1 MHFQTTQ
8 SAIRT
13 MSLASLLALCL
24 MPAGS
29 ATAQPAA
36 QALNAQ
42 IAGRLEQ
49 VNRMLDAAAKT
60 DANALLDA
68 KTEIEEMPYPARG
81 DRRSARKLNT
91 SALEKF
97 KAEQVPTALAD
108 FEKAWQADP
117 SDQEISNNYGY
128 ALYRSN
134 RLADAQSKLR
144 YTLALA
150 PGRAAAWANLAEV
163 FGAQALPQQAAQAF
177 VMSHRFSR
185 NPDVTRQYIE
195 KFAAASDV
203 PGLKE
208 GAELA
213 LKKLFPPVA
222 TTAAGA
228 APAQALAVT
237 SSERKAMDA
246 ADLQVVKTAPPPP
259 AVVSQE
265 ATPGDAVPVALR
277 DPMAK
282 LIQSLPVSEVPRL
295 YQAAAAGS
303 APSREALLRMAN
315 GGDVRAQHAAGH
327 LYNYGYGVET
337 NPELANVWYTRAAN
351 AGFALAQFS
360 LAYNQNKGIGTGVDY
375 GAAAENYRRSA
386 EQGHPYAMNNL
397 AILHERG
404 LGVDLDRKAAFAW
417 YMRAAEAGL
426 ARGAYNVGLFL
437 EGSFVSH
444 IGLVKQDRKRATAFY
459 RSAAKVGF
467 AQAELRLGYINEY
480 GLDGTV
486 DKEQAIVW
494 YKRAALQGLEPAK
507 NALKQWGITD
517 Y

>member
-1 MHFQTTQ
+1 MYIQPLKSAFRATT
-8 SAIRT
+8 I
-13 MSLASLLALCL
+13 ASFLALCL
-24 MPAGS
+24 AVGPAS
-29 ATAQPAA
+29 AQSLDAR
-36 QALNAQ
+36 
-42 IAGRLEQ
+42 ISGRLEQ

-68 KTEIEEMPYPARG
+68 KTEIEEMPYPVRG
-81 DRRSARKLNT
+81 DRRVARKLNT

-97 KAEQVPTALAD
+97 KAEQVAPALAE
-108 FEKAWQADP
+108 FEKAWQSDP

-134 RLADAQSKLR
+134 RLADAESKLR

-150 PGRAAAWANLAEV
+150 PGRATAWANLAEV
-163 FGAQALPQQAAQAF
+163 FGAQALPQQASQAF

-195 KFAAASDV
+195 KFAASTDV

-213 LKKLFPPVA
+213 LKKLFPPAA
-222 TTAAGA
+222 TTAGGA

-237 SSERKAMDA
+237 SSERKSMDA
-246 ADLQVVKTAPPPP
+246 ADLQVARTVTPVAAPVAAKEAPP
-259 AVVSQE
+259 A
-265 ATPGDAVPVALR
+265 DAVPVALR

-282 LIQSLPVSEVPRL
+282 LIQSLPASEVPRL
-295 YQAAAAGS
+295 YQAAATGS
-303 APSREALLRMAN
+303 APSREALLRMAH
-315 GGDVRAQHAAGH
+315 GGDLRAQNAVGN
-327 LYNYGYGVET
+327 LYNYGYGIET
-337 NPELANVWYTRAAN
+337 NPELANTWYTRAAN
-351 AGFALAQFS
+351 AGFGLAQFS
-360 LAYNQNKGIGTGVDY
+360 LAYNQNKGIGTAVDY
-375 GAAAENYRRSA
+375 GAAAENYRRAA

-404 LGVDLDRKAAFAW
+404 TGVDRDRKAAFAW
-417 YMRAAEAGL
+417 YMRAAETGL
-426 ARGAYNVGLFL
+426 ARGAYNVGLYT
-437 EGSFVSH
+437 EGTFASH
-444 IGLVKQDRKRATAFY
+444 AGLMAQDRKRATAFY
-459 RSAAKVGF
+459 RSAANVGF
-467 AQAELRLGYINEY
+467 AQAELRMGQIHEY

>member
-1 MHFQTTQ
+1 MPVQISKHAAHTI
-8 SAIRT
+8 AI
-13 MSLASLLALCL
+13 ASLLALSL
-24 MPAGS
+24 TLTGPV
-29 ATAQPAA
+29 AA
-36 QALNAQ
+36 QTAMQTPNAQ
-42 IAGRLEQ
+42 ISGRLEQ
-49 VNRMLDAAAKT
+49 VNRMLEAAAKS

-68 KTEIEEMPYPARG
+68 QTEIEDMPYPARG
-81 DRRSARKLNT
+81 DRRTARKLNAG
-91 SALEKF
+91 ALEKF
-97 KAEQVPTALAD
+97 KSDQVAPALGD

-128 ALYRSN
+128 ALYRAN
-134 RLADAQSKLR
+134 RLVDAESKLR

-150 PGRAAAWANLAEV
+150 PRRAAAWANLAEV
-163 FGAQALPQQAAQAF
+163 FGAQALPQQASQAF

-195 KFAAASDV
+195 KFAASSDV

-213 LKKLFPPVA
+213 LKKLFPPA
-222 TTAAGA
+222 TSAAGGSA
-228 APAQALAVT
+228 TAQALAVT
-237 SSERKAMDA
+237 SSERKSIDA
-246 ADLQVVKTAPPPP
+246 ADLPGVPVAAAPVATKETP
-259 AVVSQE
+259 AN
-265 ATPGDAVPVALR
+265 DAIPVALR

-282 LIQSLPVSEVPRL
+282 LIQSLPPSEVPRL

-315 GGDVRAQHAAGH
+315 GGDVRAQHAVGN
-327 LYNYGYGVET
+327 LYNYGYGVES
-337 NPELANVWYTRAAN
+337 NAALANTWYRQSAA
-351 AGFALAQFS
+351 AGFVLAQFALAYS
-360 LAYNQNKGIGTGVDY
+360 QNKGIGTPVDHET
-375 GAAAENYRRSA
+375 AADNYRRAA

-397 AILHERG
+397 AVYLERG
-404 LGVDLDRKAAFAW
+404 VGVNLDRKAALDW

-426 ARGAYNVGLFL
+426 ARGAYNVGLYL

-444 IGLVKQDRKRATAFY
+444 IGLIKQDRKRATAYY
-459 RSAAKVGF
+459 RSAAEVGF

-486 DKEQAIVW
+486 NKEQAIVW
-494 YKRAALQGLEPAK
+494 YKRAALQGLEPAR

>member
-1 MHFQTTQ
+1 VHFQNT
-8 SAIRT
+8 IRAT
-13 MSLASLLALCL
+13 SLAVLLALCL
-24 MPAGS
+24 TAAGLV
-29 ATAQPAA
+29 AAQPTAQT
-36 QALNAQ
+36 LNAK
-42 IAGRLEQ
+42 ILGRLEQ

-68 KTEIEEMPYPARG
+68 KTEIEDMPYPARG
-81 DRRSARKLNT
+81 DRRVARKLNT

-97 KAEQVPTALAD
+97 KAEQVAPALAD

-134 RLADAQSKLR
+134 RLADAESKLR

-163 FGAQALPQQAAQAF
+163 FGAQALPKQAAQAF

-195 KFAAASDV
+195 KFAAANDV

-222 TTAAGA
+222 NA
-228 APAQALAVT
+228 APVQALAVT
-237 SSERKAMDA
+237 SSERKSMDT
-246 ADLQVVKTAPPPP
+246 ADLQAVKPAAPVA
-259 AVVSQE
+259 AVVNNSDGPPRDG
-265 ATPGDAVPVALR
+265 APVSLR

-282 LIQSLPVSEVPRL
+282 LIQSLPPSEVPRL

-303 APSREALLRMAN
+303 TPSREALLRMGN
-315 GGDVRAQHAAGH
+315 GGDLRAQNAVGN
-327 LYNYGYGVET
+327 LYNYGYGIET
-337 NPELANVWYTRAAN
+337 NPELANAWYQRAAS

-360 LAYNQNKGIGTGVDY
+360 LAYNQHKGIGTQVDY
-375 GAAAENYRRSA
+375 ATATEYYRRAA

-397 AILHERG
+397 AVLLERG
-404 LGVDLDRKAAFAW
+404 VSVDYGRKEAFAW
-417 YMRAAEAGL
+417 YARAAEAGL
-426 ARGAYNVGLFL
+426 ARGAYNVGQYL
-437 EGSFVSH
+437 EGAYVNN
-444 IGLVKQDRKRATAFY
+444 GVVARDRKRATAFY
-459 RSAAKVGF
+459 RSAADVGF
-467 AQAELRLGYINEY
+467 AQAELRMGQIREY
-480 GLDGTV
+480 GLDGIV
-486 DKEQAIVW
+486 DKEQAIFW

>member
-1 MHFQTTQ
+1 MHFQTAQ
-8 SAIRT
+8 NAIRT
-13 MSLASLLALCL
+13 TTFASLLALCL
-24 MPAGS
+24 MTAGPVV
-29 ATAQPAA
+29 AQPAA
-36 QALNAQ
+36 QTLNAQ
-42 IAGRLEQ
+42 VAGRLEQ
-49 VNRMLDAAAKT
+49 INRMLDAAAKT

-81 DRRSARKLNT
+81 DRRVARKLNT

-97 KAEQVPTALAD
+97 KAEQVAPALAE

-134 RLADAQSKLR
+134 RLADAESKLR

-163 FGAQALPQQAAQAF
+163 FGAQALPKQAAQAF

-195 KFAAASDV
+195 KFAAANDV

-222 TTAAGA
+222 TTPGSA
-228 APAQALAVT
+228 APVQTLAVT
-237 SSERKAMDA
+237 SSERKSMDA
-246 ADLQVVKTAPPPP
+246 ADLQVVKTTAPVAA
-259 AVVSQE
+259 AVVAKDSP
-265 ATPGDAVPVALR
+265 PGDIVPVALR

-282 LIQSLPVSEVPRL
+282 LIQSLPTSEVPRL

-315 GGDVRAQHAAGH
+315 GGDVRAQHAVGH
-327 LYNYGYGVET
+327 LYNYGYGIET
-337 NPELANVWYTRAAN
+337 NPELANTWYTRAAN

-360 LAYNQNKGIGTGVDY
+360 LAYNQNKGIGTAIDL
-375 GAAAENYRRSA
+375 GAAAENYRRAA

-397 AILHERG
+397 AVYLERG
-404 LGVDLDRKAAFAW
+404 VSVDYGRKEAFTW

-426 ARGAYNVGLFL
+426 ARGAYNVGQYL
-437 EGSFVSH
+437 EGAHVNN
-444 IGLVKQDRKRATAFY
+444 GVVARDRKRATAFY
-459 RSAAKVGF
+459 RSAANVGF
-467 AQAELRLGYINEY
+467 AQAELRMGQINEY
-480 GLDGTV
+480 GLDGTI

-507 NALKQWGITD
+507 NSLKQWGITD